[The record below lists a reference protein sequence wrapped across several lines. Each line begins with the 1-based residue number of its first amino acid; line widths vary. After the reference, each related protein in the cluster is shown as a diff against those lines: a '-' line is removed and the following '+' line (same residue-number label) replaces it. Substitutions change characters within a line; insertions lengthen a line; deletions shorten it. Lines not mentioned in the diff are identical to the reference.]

1 MVIVLKRTLMVVV
14 PVLVLGVG
22 ILGYFIMDSNRSE
35 PEQNPPEV
43 IVPVVQ
49 VMKVSTE
56 NRRLKV
62 RAEGTVSP
70 KTASQLTSEVS
81 GRVIWVSSALA
92 TGGFFSIGEVL
103 LKIDPREYELAVIRA
118 RSAVAQAKLK
128 LASERQEAALAKQE
142 WENLGEGTPT
152 ALVLR
157 KPQIADAEASV
168 AAAEAAIGL
177 AIIVVYYKNRGSI
190 HVEQISSLKG

>member
-1 MVIVLKRTLMVVV
+1 MKRSLMVIVLKRTLMVVV

-128 LASERQEAALAKQE
+128 LASERQEAAL
-142 WENLGEGTPT
+142 
-152 ALVLR
+152 
-157 KPQIADAEASV
+157 S
-168 AAAEAAIGL
+168 
-177 AIIVVYYKNRGSI
+177 
-190 HVEQISSLKG
+190 

>member
-56 NRRLKV
+56 YMLR
-62 RAEGTVSP
+62 GT
-70 KTASQLTSEVS
+70 
-81 GRVIWVSSALA
+81 
-92 TGGFFSIGEVL
+92 
-103 LKIDPREYELAVIRA
+103 
-118 RSAVAQAKLK
+118 
-128 LASERQEAALAKQE
+128 
-142 WENLGEGTPT
+142 
-152 ALVLR
+152 
-157 KPQIADAEASV
+157 QIAMTPLLRTHEGAG
-168 AAAEAAIGL
+168 IT
-177 AIIVVYYKNRGSI
+177 
-190 HVEQISSLKG
+190 EQIKKNLTPIKARYAEWVNPVTKEVFKHPLYAIPLNKQLADFIKQFDIKEYDDMERISKDEQDKIVKKYWMGLQK